1 MLNFQEHF
9 PHPLGDCAAYAQP
22 RLRYFLAC
30 DPLPAAPLPIPRLG
44 EVPLCS
50 HSRHGQR
57 HGGTTGPPL
66 DPSRDFAIH
75 FRDFATAQTSFGT
88 THPNTDRDHPTSDA
102 AAMAAPSPRLVATA
116 AATATQEGLNQT
128 AREIYKKQKTTNRNN
143 RMLELQ
149 RLRC

>member
-1 MLNFQEHF
+1 M
-9 PHPLGDCAAYAQP
+9 
-22 RLRYFLAC
+22 
-30 DPLPAAPLPIPRLG
+30 
-44 EVPLCS
+44 
-50 HSRHGQR
+50 
-57 HGGTTGPPL
+57 GPPL
-66 DPSRDFAIH
+66 HSSRDLATYI
-75 FRDFATAQTSFGT
+75 RDGATARTAFGT
-88 THPNTDRDHPTSDA
+88 THPSDDPTSDA